1 MNRFSTETTVLTSGE
16 EARGPDWRQ
25 HNMFEDNETDRGQV
39 GIGTLIVFIAMVLVA
54 AIAAGVLVNTAG
66 FLQATAEDAGQESV
80 DKVTNRLDVVSSHGL
95 VNDTGSSK
103 AVDSLNLT
111 VRLAAGSGAV
121 SLEDTTI
128 KYVSDTTARNLVY
141 NDETDSSG
149 ETLQNVTQ
157 SADGFSGGLNSTE
170 YTAYSLDDADDSSF
184 PVLNGQADRFEIV
197 INTSVVEQN
206 GAGLSTGD
214 SVELDITSRSGGS
227 TQVIF
232 TMPQQL
238 AGQTD
243 NDPVPL

>member
-1 MNRFSTETTVLTSGE
+1 
-16 EARGPDWRQ
+16 
-25 HNMFEDNETDRGQV
+25 MFENNDADRGQV

-95 VNDTGSSK
+95 VNQTGSGL

-121 SLEDTTI
+121 NLDDTTI
-128 KYVSDTTARNLVY
+128 KYVSSSKAENLVFKNTGGEESLGPVYKY
-141 NDETDSSG
+141 NSTSN
-149 ETLQNVTQ
+149 T
-157 SADGFSGGLNSTE
+157 GLNSTE
-170 YTAYSLDDADDSSF
+170 FTAYPLNDDGDSSF
-184 PVLNGQADRFEIV
+184 PVLNGQADRYEIV
-197 INTSVVEQN
+197 INTSLVEQN
-206 GAGLSTGD
+206 GEGLSTGD
-214 SVELDITSRSGGS
+214 SIELDITSRSGGS
-227 TQVIF
+227 TQVIY

-238 AGQTD
+238 AGQDD